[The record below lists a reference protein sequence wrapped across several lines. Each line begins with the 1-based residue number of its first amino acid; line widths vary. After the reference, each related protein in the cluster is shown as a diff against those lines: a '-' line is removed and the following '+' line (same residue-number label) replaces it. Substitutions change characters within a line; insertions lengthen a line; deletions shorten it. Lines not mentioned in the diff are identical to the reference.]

1 MSNEG
6 YIKIY
11 RQIRDWKWY
20 SDGPT
25 KDVFLH
31 LLVTASFEDK
41 FYRGI
46 AVKRGQSVLTV
57 EEIREET
64 GLTVRQIRTAINR
77 LISTNEVTKQATY
90 KFTVYTINNYE
101 HYQSGGNLS
110 DKPTTNQRQ
119 TNDKPLDTKNVKNVK
134 NTPYTPQGG

>member
-31 LLVTASFEDK
+31 LLVTASLKINF
-41 FYRGI
+41 I
-46 AVKRGQSVLTV
+46 
-57 EEIREET
+57 EESR
-64 GLTVRQIRTAINR
+64 
-77 LISTNEVTKQATY
+77 
-90 KFTVYTINNYE
+90 
-101 HYQSGGNLS
+101 
-110 DKPTTNQRQ
+110 
-119 TNDKPLDTKNVKNVK
+119 
-134 NTPYTPQGG
+134 

>member
-90 KFTVYTINNYE
+90 NSFQTAGQTLP
-101 HYQSGGNLS
+101 LS
-110 DKPTTNQRQ
+110 SCNPSLPRA
-119 TNDKPLDTKNVKNVK
+119 VRSF
-134 NTPYTPQGG
+134 